1 MHCKKDKKGHPC
13 ASNLSFSNTTPSKK
27 HNPFIYSDIADS
39 KFTYEIP
46 EQHYFHGL
54 LLPEEFSAEECEKA
68 MKTKFH
74 KDDIMLTSY
83 PKAGKNQL

>member
-1 MHCKKDKKGHPC
+1 M
-13 ASNLSFSNTTPSKK
+13 NTTPSKK
-27 HNPFIYSDIADS
+27 HNPFIYSDMADR

-46 EQHYFHGL
+46 GQHYLHGL
-54 LLPEEFSAEECEKA
+54 LLPGEFSEEECEKA

-83 PKAGKNQL
+83 PKAGKNQQIQHDSFNIFHTSNHVIPT